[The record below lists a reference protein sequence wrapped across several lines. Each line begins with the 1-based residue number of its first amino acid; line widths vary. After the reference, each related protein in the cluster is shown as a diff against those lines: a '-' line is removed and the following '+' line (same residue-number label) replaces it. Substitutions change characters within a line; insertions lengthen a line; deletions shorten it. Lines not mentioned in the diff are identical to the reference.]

1 MAAFNLAP
9 IALTTKAET
18 SGFQTNPDLDK
29 ALGAETPPSTPSYTP
44 PTPPTRPAP
53 PTISPQAQE
62 RERILD
68 EKALK
73 ASETVGKTREDIAAL
88 KSPDAPDLDKAPT
101 RRRTDPMEAFG
112 STASVLAMIGSAF
125 TKRPM
130 LHALNNAAGVIEA
143 FKANDQARAK
153 EEFDLWKANTD
164 AAITQF
170 NMQNTAYKAALDKL
184 STNSKMALDEV
195 QVLASQWGDPVMKE
209 LARTGALSQAVQH
222 QLNIEKGV
230 NDLAESKI
238 DLEAMYGREQ
248 LVQELVASPEY
259 AVMTPNQ
266 KAAKINEIRNPAKAG
281 VSGSRMRET
290 GNVMLPDG
298 RIVAGAFDPAG
309 GGLVIQ
315 DETTGEYTPAP
326 PGTRKVSVNTGGFI
340 SPDNFNKLELQ
351 LYDEKRAINRLNKYV
366 ETVGD
371 LPQGVERL
379 ALDLSAKAKTMF
391 GSKISADEFKLLE
404 GKAQIEALLG
414 LFRESVVGPGVMTE
428 YDAVRVLNALGGD
441 PASALQNPGVL
452 KSVLSDVL
460 RDKQERFRILQE
472 QYNDAST
479 VFKRGALPTTQKA
492 PGTAPAAPTT
502 PAAPTAPAAPAAPVA
517 PTPIPL
523 PPSLKDLP
531 EGEIVKHPKT
541 KEPYFRQG
549 DKLVP
554 VTKPTGPAGGPEGTP
569 MAPIKDA
576 PAAKG
581 RMSAVQPQAKP
592 IAAASA
598 PAAPTGRQTP
608 QQRMAAI
615 QPTPEE
621 RSRRMDDL
629 INSVARD
636 SAGPIQSDPTA
647 FLSYKPTQP
656 YVQRAE
662 PTGTP
667 IAALQS
673 PSQRLIEAGR
683 RNAQLPADSEYA
695 DIEYRRRAATKQMD
709 EAVGRPRVGAPTPKK
724 KPRSYQIKRA
734 ADGSTIVTV
743 LE

>member
-18 SGFQTNPDLDK
+18 TGFQTNPDLDK
-29 ALGAETPPSTPSYTP
+29 ALGSDPASSSSYTP
-44 PTPPTRPAP
+44 PPPATKPATPE
-53 PTISPQAQE
+53 ISVEAKE
-62 RERILD
+62 RERILN

-73 ASETVGKTREDIAAL
+73 ASETVARGREELADL
-88 KSPDAPDLDKAPT
+88 DVPEAPTLDKAPT

-130 LHALNNAAGVIEA
+130 LNALNSAAGVMEA

-170 NMQNTAYKAALDKL
+170 NMQNTAYKGALDKL
-184 STNSKMALDEV
+184 STNSKLALDEV
-195 QVLASQWGDPVMKE
+195 QVLAAQWGDPIMKE

-222 QLNIEKGV
+222 QQTIEKSV
-230 NDLAESKI
+230 ADLTETNVE
-238 DLEAMYGREQ
+238 LEAMYQREQ

-259 AVMTPNQ
+259 AAMTPNQ

-281 VSGSRMRET
+281 ITGSRMRET

-340 SPDNFNKLELQ
+340 SPENFNKLELQ

-391 GSKISADEFKLLE
+391 GSKVSADEFKLLE

-492 PGTAPAAPTT
+492 PGAAPTAPTT
-502 PAAPTAPAAPAAPVA
+502 PAAPAAPAAPAVPAPIA
-517 PTPIPL
+517 L

-541 KEPYFRQG
+541 KEPYFRRG
-549 DKLVP
+549 NELVP
-554 VTKPTGPAGGPEGTP
+554 VTKPSGPAGGPEGTP
-569 MAPIKDA
+569 MAPIEDA

-581 RMSAVQPQAKP
+581 RTSAVQPTPKP
-592 IAAASA
+592 VAAAA

-636 SAGPIQSDPTA
+636 AAGPIQGDPTA

-667 IAALQS
+667 IAAPQT
-673 PSQRLIEAGR
+673 PSQRLIDAGR
-683 RNAQLPADSEYA
+683 RNAQLAPDSDYS
-695 DIEYRRRAATKQMD
+695 DIEYRRRAATKKMD
-709 EAVGRPRVGAPTPKK
+709 EALGRPRAGTEPKK